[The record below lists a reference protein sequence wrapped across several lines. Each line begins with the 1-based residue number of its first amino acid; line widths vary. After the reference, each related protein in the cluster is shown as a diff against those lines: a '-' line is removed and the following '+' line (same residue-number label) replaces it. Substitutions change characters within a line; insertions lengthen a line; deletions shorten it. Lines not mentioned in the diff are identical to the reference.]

1 MIDFI
6 SDLLSN
12 VLLELFNKDGLDTR
26 KIDSNIKLLRK
37 QEWFKKIYENNQ
49 YYSLL
54 IGNRKVRAYLESNF
68 RVKRM
73 IRNEKAQAKFLLL
86 LNKELKI

>member
-6 SDLLSN
+6 SDLLSGGVGFSTN
-12 VLLELFNKDGLDTR
+12 GLDTR
-26 KIDSNIKLLRK
+26 KIDSNIRLLRQ

-54 IGNRKVRAYLESNF
+54 IGNREVRACLQSNF

-73 IRNEKAQAKFLLL
+73 IRNERSQAKFLLL
-86 LNKELKI
+86 LNKEMKI

>member
-6 SDLLSN
+6 SDLLSGGIGFSTG
-12 VLLELFNKDGLDTR
+12 VLDTR
-26 KIDSNIKLLRK
+26 KIDSNIRLLRQ

-54 IGNRKVRAYLESNF
+54 IGNREVRTYLQSNF

-73 IRNEKAQAKFLLL
+73 IHNEKSQAKFLLL

>member
-1 MIDFI
+1 MNDFI
-6 SDLLSN
+6 SDFLSSG
-12 VLLELFNKDGLDTR
+12 VGFSTGVLDTR
-26 KIDSNIKLLRK
+26 KIDSNIRLLRE

-54 IGNRKVRAYLESNF
+54 IGNREVRAYLQSNF

-73 IRNEKAQAKFLLL
+73 IRNEKSQAKFLLL
-86 LNKELKI
+86 LNEKLKI

>member
-1 MIDFI
+1 MMDFI
-6 SDLLSN
+6 SDLLS
-12 VLLELFNKDGLDTR
+12 DGLGFSTDVFDTR
-26 KIDSNIKLLRK
+26 KIDSNITLLRQ
-37 QEWFKKIYENNQ
+37 QELFKKIYENNQ
-49 YYSLL
+49 YYLLL
-54 IGNRKVRAYLESNF
+54 IGNKKVRAYLQCNF